1 MNSVRR
7 EKKLITEAFE
17 LHQRVRSVLLNLRHV
32 TPLHVKLIRLEEK
45 SKNRLKRRK
54 SKFSTGL

>member
-1 MNSVRR
+1 MNNAKL

-17 LHQRVRSVLLNLRHV
+17 LHQRVRSILLNLRHV
-32 TPLHVKLIRLEEK
+32 TPLHIKLIRLEEK

>member
-1 MNSVRR
+1 MNSIKQ

-17 LHQRVRSVLLNLRHV
+17 LHQRVRSILLNLRHV
-32 TPLHVKLIRLEEK
+32 TPLHIKLIRLEEK

-54 SKFSTGL
+54 SKYGTA